1 MQHSLNINVFVL
13 RNILKLKFIIMKRFQ
28 FIRVFTVILF
38 FIVLSSFMLPLAQ
51 AQRDI
56 PVEKF
61 TKVSISVKAKVFIEQ
76 ADNYKL
82 TIQTDDKT
90 FENILIENTS
100 NELRIKSKSNWN
112 IDESVTI
119 HITAPTLN
127 GIYFAGSSSLL
138 IEKPFVTDEMELK
151 VSGSG
156 SMNVNNLK
164 AGNVSA
170 SVSGSGSM
178 NLDHLNTD
186 KISVSVSGS
195 GKMMIGDLTADK
207 VSASVSGSGGVTLSG
222 SKPGSTEELKIS
234 GSGKID
240 AIGFETA
247 NSKVEI
253 SGSGNCKVF
262 VTKNLDA
269 SITGSGN
276 VTYKGN
282 PVINSKT
289 TGSGRVNHLD

>member
-13 RNILKLKFIIMKRFQ
+13 RNILKLKFIFMKRIH
-28 FIRVFTVILF
+28 FIRSFAVILIF
-38 FIVLSSFMLPLAQ
+38 MVLSLFMLPLAQ
-51 AQRDI
+51 AQKDI

-90 FENILIENTS
+90 FEKISIENTS
-100 NELRIKSKSNWN
+100 DELRIKSNNDWN
-112 IDESVTI
+112 IDEPVII
-119 HITAPTLN
+119 HISAPKLN
-127 GIYFAGSSSLL
+127 GIYFGGSSSLL
-138 IEKPFVTDEMELK
+138 IEKPFVTVEMELK

-156 SMNVNNLK
+156 SMDVNNLK
-164 AGNVSA
+164 ADNVSA
-170 SVSGSGSM
+170 GVSGSGSM
-178 NLDHLNTD
+178 NLDQLSTD
-186 KISVSVSGS
+186 KISASVSGS
-195 GKMMIGDLTADK
+195 GKMVIDDLIADK
-207 VSASVSGSGGVTLSG
+207 VSASVSGSGGITLKG
-222 SKPGSTEELKIS
+222 SKAGSTEEFKIS

-247 NSKVEI
+247 NSKVDI

-262 VTKNLDA
+262 VSKSLYA

-276 VTYKGN
+276 VTYKGS
-282 PVINSKT
+282 PVIESKT
-289 TGSGRVNHLD
+289 TGSGRVSHQD